1 MAARKKKAP
10 KSVTE
15 YMETKS
21 GQICQMLDDYLK
33 EMSKPERVEAA
44 PLNQLASAICSLID
58 KFAKVSEGSS
68 TGQIIELINALKEKE
83 DDKPHGG

>member
-1 MAARKKKAP
+1 MAPRKKKAQ

-21 GQICQMLDDYLK
+21 GRICRMLDDYLE
-33 EMSKPERVEAA
+33 EMSKPERVETA

-68 TGQIIELINALKEKE
+68 TGQIIELINALKLKE
-83 DDKPHGG
+83 DDSPDG

>member
-1 MAARKKKAP
+1 MAARRKKA

-21 GQICQMLDDYLK
+21 DQICRMLDNYLD
-33 EMSKPERVEAA
+33 EMSKQERVEAA

-58 KFAKVSEGSS
+58 KFAKVNENSS
-68 TGQIIELINALKEKE
+68 TGQIIELINALREKE
-83 DDKPHGG
+83 DKTKDGG

>member
-1 MAARKKKAP
+1 MAPRKKKAP
-10 KSVTE
+10 KSVSE

-21 GQICQMLDDYLK
+21 GQICKMLDDYLD
-33 EMSKPERVEAA
+33 EMSKPQRVENA

-68 TGQIIELINALKEKE
+68 TGQILELINALKLKE
-83 DDKPHGG
+83 DDLPHDG

>member
-1 MAARKKKAP
+1 MAPRKKKA

-21 GQICQMLDDYLK
+21 GQICQMLDDYLE
-33 EMSKPERVEAA
+33 EMSKPERVETA

-68 TGQIIELINALKEKE
+68 TGQILELINALKLKE
-83 DDKPHGG
+83 DDSPDDG

>member
-1 MAARKKKAP
+1 MAPRKKKAP

-21 GQICQMLDDYLK
+21 GQICRMLDDYLE
-33 EMSKPERVEAA
+33 EMSKPERVETA

-68 TGQIIELINALKEKE
+68 TGQIIELINALKLKE
-83 DDKPHGG
+83 DDSPDG